1 MFPTYVG
8 MNRPYQVGRM
18 RQVYVPHIRGDEPP
32 ASSVPTPPSLGSE
45 GCPVRWSNRIPRKQ
59 ECQLLAGLL
68 THLENG
74 LGGDYDWRIVKGV
87 EMGQPSELR
96 AREQKQKGVLTTSKI
111 DQICIQVAEDNLH
124 I

>member
-8 MNRPYQVGRM
+8 MNRPISSGRILIPN
-18 RQVYVPHIRGDEPP
+18 VPHIRGDEPP

-59 ECQLLAGLL
+59 ECQLQAGLL
-68 THLENG
+68 THLDNW
-74 LGGDYDWRIVKGV
+74 LDGDYDWRIVQGV
-87 EMGQPSELR
+87 EMDRPCELR
-96 AREQKQKGVLTTSKI
+96 ARERKQKGVLTTSKI
-111 DQICIQVAEDNLH
+111 DQTCIHVAEDNLH